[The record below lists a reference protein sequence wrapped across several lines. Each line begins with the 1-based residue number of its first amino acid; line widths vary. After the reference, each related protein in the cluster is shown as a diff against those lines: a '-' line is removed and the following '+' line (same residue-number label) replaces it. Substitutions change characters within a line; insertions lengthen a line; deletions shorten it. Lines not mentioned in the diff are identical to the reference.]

1 MTGEAR
7 SWSQA
12 TQDPPGCS
20 CLLNYHWMEQRA
32 RLKAV
37 EALFDPV
44 TAAVL
49 ESTGIASGWR
59 YPEVGGGAGSLTRW
73 LHEQAGLAGPV
84 PATDVR
90 AGFLDELGLTR
101 WTSVTHEIQADQVTQ
116 VIGLARPLSEA
127 PAAIGQLAEGYAQ
140 GKIAI
145 TI

>member
-1 MTGEAR
+1 MVTGNPN
-7 SWSQA
+7 
-12 TQDPPGCS
+12 PPRCS
-20 CLLNYHWMEQRA
+20 CLLDYHWMERRA

-59 YPEVGGGAGSLTRW
+59 YPEVGGGAGSVTRW
-73 LHEQAGLAGPV
+73 LNEQAGPAGPV

-90 AGFLDELGLTR
+90 ADFLDELGMTR
-101 WTSVTHEIQADQVTQ
+101 WTSATHEIQTDQVT
-116 VIGLARPLSEA
+116 GLARPLSEA